1 MYDNSANKM
10 LQPSM
15 QPQHIEYAYQMV
27 TSISEL
33 PLDQQNEVLI
43 TVFRA
48 VKERRKIEVHE
59 LNLRNEEIN
68 ERMALVQSMDDRLQ
82 KEMEQIRLSEK

>member
-1 MYDNSANKM
+1 MYDNSIHKM
-10 LQPSM
+10 AQPSM

-27 TSISEL
+27 SSIIEL
-33 PLDQQNEVLI
+33 PLDQQNEVLL

-48 VKERRKIEVHE
+48 VKERRKSEVHE

-68 ERMALVQSMDDRLQ
+68 ERRALIQNTEERLQ